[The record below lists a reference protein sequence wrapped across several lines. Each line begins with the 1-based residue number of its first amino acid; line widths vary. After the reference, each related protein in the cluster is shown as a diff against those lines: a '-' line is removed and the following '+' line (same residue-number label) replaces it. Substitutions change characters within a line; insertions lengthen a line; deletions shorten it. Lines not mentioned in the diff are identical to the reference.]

1 MPTVTLLQKVYGSFA
16 PKAFEPVFSS
26 LCKGLGVRLGVVGKT
41 DRGWIKIEVSGEDEG
56 VALRLLDKETGL
68 APTFIDKLKKFSFVR
83 GEIFSS
89 DQSEDELYV
98 DIGVFSPQTCDAVI
112 PLESLQAQ
120 LADGKKLSLPQLTE
134 LFCFC
139 DNMPVSVKV
148 VGDVDVEG
156 KHVEA
161 ELSEAQLAQI
171 ARWIRSSLD
180 RLMVLGTPLSKVKH
194 AVRASKHAR
203 DIIRIEP
210 LGLLEHAV
218 LCKLGTD
225 AMGLVPRLG
234 SFLPDATLKSFSPR
248 KIRGLVDSFM

>member
-1 MPTVTLLQKVYGSFA
+1 MLMATLLQKVYGSFA
-16 PKAFEPVFSS
+16 PKVFEPLFRS
-26 LCKGLGVRLGVVGKT
+26 LCRGLRVRLEVVGKT
-41 DRGWIKIEVSGEDEG
+41 DRGWIKIEVSGEDESA
-56 VALRLLDKETGL
+56 ALNLLERDMGL
-68 APTFIDKLKKFSFVR
+68 APTFIDKLKKISFVR
-83 GEIFSS
+83 GRIFSS
-89 DQSEDELYV
+89 GESEDELHV

-134 LFCFC
+134 LFCFR

-148 VGDVDVEG
+148 VGDIDIEG
-156 KHVEA
+156 KRVKA
-161 ELSEAQLAQI
+161 ELSEAHRSQI
-171 ARWIRSSLD
+171 TRWARSNLD
-180 RLMVLGTPLSKVKH
+180 RLIVLGAPLAKVEH
-194 AVRASKHAR
+194 AITASKHAR

-234 SFLPDATLKSFSPR
+234 SFLPDATLKSFSSR
-248 KIRGLVDSFM
+248 KIRGLVGSFM

>member
-1 MPTVTLLQKVYGSFA
+1 MPTVALLQKAYGSFS

-26 LCKGLGVRLGVVGKT
+26 LCRGLRVRLEVVGKT
-41 DRGWIKIEVSGEDEG
+41 DRGWIKIEVSGEDESA
-56 VALRLLDKETGL
+56 ALNLLERDMGL
-68 APTFIDKLKKFSFVR
+68 APTFIDKLKKISVVR
-83 GEIFSS
+83 GRIFSS
-89 DQSEDELYV
+89 GESEDELHV

-148 VGDVDVEG
+148 VANIDIKS

-180 RLMVLGTPLSKVKH
+180 RLVVLGTPLSKVKR
-194 AVRASKHAR
+194 AIRASKHAR

-225 AMGLVPRLG
+225 AKGILPKLG
-234 SFLPDATLKSFSPR
+234 SLLSDATLEPFSSR
-248 KIRGLVDSFM
+248 KIRGLIGSFM

>member
-1 MPTVTLLQKVYGSFA
+1 MPTVTLLQKVYGSFS
-16 PKAFEPVFSS
+16 PKTFEPLFRS
-26 LCKGLGVRLGVVGKT
+26 LCRGLRVRLEVVGET
-41 DRGWIKIEVSGEDEG
+41 DRGWIEIEVSGEDESA
-56 VALRLLDKETGL
+56 ALNLFDKEMGL
-68 APTFIDKLKKFSFVR
+68 APTSIDKLKKFSVLR
-83 GEIFSS
+83 GKIFSFGH
-89 DQSEDELYV
+89 SEDELYV

-112 PLESLQAQ
+112 PLQSLQAQ
-120 LADGKKLSLPQLTE
+120 LTDGKRLSLPQLAE

-139 DNMPVSVKV
+139 VNMPVKVKV
-148 VGDVDVEG
+148 VDDIDTEG
-156 KHVEA
+156 KRVAA

-180 RLMVLGTPLSKVKH
+180 RLVVLGVPLSKVKH
-194 AVRASKHAR
+194 AVRTSKHAR

-234 SFLPDATLKSFSPR
+234 SFLPGATLKSFSSR
-248 KIRGLVDSFM
+248 KIRGLVGSFV